1 VASDD
6 QLIAVR
12 VRPRSSRS
20 CVKRDSAGRLV
31 VCVHA
36 AAAEGAANKECVAV
50 LAKALTVAKSTI
62 TIVTGQRGRSK
73 QIVVEGMA
81 PREARARLEL
91 AASGERRKK

>member
-1 VASDD
+1 MASDD

-20 CVKRDSAGRLV
+20 CVERDSAGRLV

-36 AAAEGAANKECVAV
+36 PAAEGAANKECVAV
-50 LAKALTVAKSTI
+50 LAKALTVAKSAI

-91 AASGERRKK
+91 AAFGERRKK